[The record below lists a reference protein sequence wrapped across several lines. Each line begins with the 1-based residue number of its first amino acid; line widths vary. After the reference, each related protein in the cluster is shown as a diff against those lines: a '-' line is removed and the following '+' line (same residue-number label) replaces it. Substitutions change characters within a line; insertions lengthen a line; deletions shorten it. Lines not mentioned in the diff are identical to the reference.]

1 LSKILGKAFLLNTLI
16 LKKNILLIMTRGK
29 VVVMCDGIQ
38 NNDLLMMPPAPYLTA
53 AAHCGSL

>member
-1 LSKILGKAFLLNTLI
+1 
-16 LKKNILLIMTRGK
+16 MTRGK

-38 NNDLLMMPPAPYLTA
+38 NNDLLMMPPEPYLTA